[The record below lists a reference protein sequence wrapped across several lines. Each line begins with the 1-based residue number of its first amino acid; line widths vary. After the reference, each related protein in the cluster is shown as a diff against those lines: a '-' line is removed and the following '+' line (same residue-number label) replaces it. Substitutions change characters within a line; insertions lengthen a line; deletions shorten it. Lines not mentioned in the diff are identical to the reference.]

1 MKNRQTRTLPL
12 KLATR
17 ELGDEMIIAGY
28 FAVFNSRYELWDGA
42 YETVAPTAF
51 DGIAGKD
58 IKALID
64 HDHSKILGR
73 TTAGTL
79 TLRVDEKGLYGEIK
93 INPDDQEAVNMYHRV
108 KRGDV
113 DQCSFGFN
121 ILKETYAETPD
132 EVRWSL
138 DSVELYEVS
147 IVAFPAYEDT
157 SVTARKH
164 DAEDIRKRKI
174 EQWKNERRKRLNG
187 FKKTGTE

>member
-1 MKNRQTRTLPL
+1 MRDRQIRALPSR
-12 KLATR
+12 LATR
-17 ELGDEMIIAGY
+17 ESDNEMTIAGY

-51 DGIAGKD
+51 DGIVGKD

-64 HDHSKILGR
+64 HDHSKVLGR

-93 INPDDQEAVNMYHRV
+93 INPDDQEAVNLYHRV

-113 DQCSFGFN
+113 DQCSFGFD
-121 ILKETYAETPD
+121 ILKETFTEGPSETCW
-132 EVRWSL
+132 RL
-138 DSVELYEVS
+138 DSVDLHEVS

-157 SVTARKH
+157 SVTARKR
-164 DAEDIRKRKI
+164 DAEDIKRRKI

-187 FKKTGTE
+187 LKKTGTE